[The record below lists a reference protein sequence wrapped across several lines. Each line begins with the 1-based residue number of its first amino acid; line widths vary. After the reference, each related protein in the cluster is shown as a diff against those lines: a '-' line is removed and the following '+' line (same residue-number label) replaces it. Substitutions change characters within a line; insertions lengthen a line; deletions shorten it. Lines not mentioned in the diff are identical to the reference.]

1 MASIAA
7 APATTSTRQKPRL
20 SFWQIWNMSFGF
32 MGIQFGFA
40 LQNANTSRIFS
51 NLGANADD
59 IPILWVAAPL
69 TGLIVQPI
77 IGYLS
82 DRTWSPR
89 WGRRRPFFLIG
100 AVLAS
105 LAMLIMPNSPTLW
118 IAGGMLWIMDASI
131 NVSME
136 PFRAFVGDKLP
147 AEQHTTGFATQ
158 SFFIGIGAVV
168 ASLLPTILTKLGVA
182 NEAAAGI
189 VPNSVKYAY
198 YLGAAA
204 FLLCVLYTVFSSTE
218 YPPEDLEAFEREK
231 NRVTL
236 WEGIRETFTGVLHM
250 PKVMKQLASVQF
262 FTWFGLFCM
271 WIFTTLAVTKH
282 LYHTTDPKSAAFNEG
297 ANFVGVA
304 FAVYSGVSAAFSLV
318 LPIVARKFSRKL
330 THMLCLTAGG
340 VGLLSIAFITEPWM
354 LYLSMIGVGI
364 AWTSILSV
372 PYAMLAGVIPAN
384 KMGHYMGVF
393 NAFIVLPQVC
403 ASLGLPFIMKQFP
416 SLDPLNVVVLGGVL
430 MIIGGLL
437 TLRVSDDEKIHL
449 YAEGEQGLA
458 PAYETPATPNPA
470 V

>member
-1 MASIAA
+1 MAPPVATAA
-7 APATTSTRQKPRL
+7 TATKRKPRL

-69 TGLIVQPI
+69 TGLLVQPV

-82 DRTWSPR
+82 DRTWHPT

-105 LAMLIMPNSPTLW
+105 LAMLAMPNSPTLW

-131 NVSME
+131 NISME
-136 PFRAFVGDKLP
+136 PFRAFVGDMLP
-147 AEQHTTGFATQ
+147 NEQHTGGFAMQ
-158 SFFIGIGAVV
+158 SFFIGVGAVV
-168 ASLLPTILTKLGVA
+168 ASLLPTILTKMGVA
-182 NEAAAGI
+182 NEAASGLI
-189 VPNSVKYAY
+189 PNSVKYAY
-198 YLGAAA
+198 YIGAAA
-204 FLLCVLYTVFSSTE
+204 FFFCVLYTVLTTTE
-218 YPPEDLEAFEREK
+218 YPPEDMEEFERDRK
-231 NRVTL
+231 RVTFIQ
-236 WEGIRETFTGVLHM
+236 GINETFSGVFHM
-250 PKVMKQLASVQF
+250 PHVMKQLASVQF

-297 ANFVGVA
+297 ANFVGEA
-304 FAVYSGVSAAFSLV
+304 FAMYNGVSAVFSLL
-318 LPIVARKFSRKL
+318 LPLIARKVSRKL

-340 VGLLSIAFITEPWM
+340 LGLISIAFITQPWM
-354 LYLSMIGVGI
+354 LLISMVGVGV

-372 PYAMLAGVIPAN
+372 PYAMLAGSIPAH
-384 KMGHYMGVF
+384 KMGHFMGVF

-403 ASLGLPFIMKQFP
+403 ASLGLPAIMQKFP

-430 MIIGGLL
+430 MIVGGLL
-437 TLRVSDDEKIHL
+437 TLRVADNEKIRL
-449 YAEGEQGLA
+449 PLEADA
-458 PAYETPATPNPA
+458 
-470 V
+470 

>member
-1 MASIAA
+1 M
-7 APATTSTRQKPRL
+7 
-20 SFWQIWNMSFGF
+20 
-32 MGIQFGFA
+32 
-40 LQNANTSRIFS
+40 
-51 NLGANADD
+51 
-59 IPILWVAAPL
+59 
-69 TGLIVQPI
+69 
-77 IGYLS
+77 
-82 DRTWSPR
+82 
-89 WGRRRPFFLIG
+89 
-100 AVLAS
+100 
-105 LAMLIMPNSPTLW
+105 
-118 IAGGMLWIMDASI
+118 
-131 NVSME
+131 
-136 PFRAFVGDKLP
+136 
-147 AEQHTTGFATQ
+147 
-158 SFFIGIGAVV
+158 
-168 ASLLPTILTKLGVA
+168 A
-182 NEAAAGI
+182 NEAAAGL

-282 LYHTTDPKSAAFNEG
+282 LFHTTDPKSAAFNEG

-318 LPIVARKFSRKL
+318 LPVLARKFSRKL

-340 VGLLSIAFITEPWM
+340 LGLFSVAFITEPWM

-449 YAEGEQGLA
+449 PAEGEQGLT